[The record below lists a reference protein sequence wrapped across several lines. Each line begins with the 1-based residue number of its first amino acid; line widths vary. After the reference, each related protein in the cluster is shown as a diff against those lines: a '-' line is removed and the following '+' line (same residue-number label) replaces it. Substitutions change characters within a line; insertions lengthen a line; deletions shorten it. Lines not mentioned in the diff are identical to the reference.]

1 LHQPA
6 AQLLDGLLG
15 TGFGFGFD
23 ESEATRAPGFAIHRD
38 ADTANLDL
46 LGLEDLFQLL
56 LVDVVGE
63 VSYEKARSHVL
74 LPSLLLSRCPYEVAT
89 PLTLS
94 RNSLPTLNV
103 GVLRAAI

>member
-1 LHQPA
+1 LHEPA
-6 AQLLDGLLG
+6 AQFLDGLLG
-15 TGFGFGFD
+15 AILRLGLD
-23 ESEATRAPGFAIHRD
+23 ESETTRSSRLAIHRD
-38 ADTANLDL
+38 ANTANLDI

-63 VSYEKARSHVL
+63 VPYEKARSHVL